1 MRRQGPLRYCLAAFR
16 ADSTK
21 LARQK
26 NIDTIYSSACPEF
39 ITYWI
44 TFRSEGRVYH
54 KLSARQRRGLGLA
67 GCVTLCVSRF
77 FFFFPPY
84 ESSFFFS
91 PLHKYYSIP
100 YSLFLLFFFAVFFCL
115 GAFSRKLQTLYVN
128 CCYQSLR

>member
-67 GCVTLCVSRF
+67 GSVTLCIRVVSF
-77 FFFFPPY
+77 
-84 ESSFFFS
+84 SS
-91 PLHKYYSIP
+91 
-100 YSLFLLFFFAVFFCL
+100 SLLRILVLLF
-115 GAFSRKLQTLYVN
+115 TLLILSLLLCCFPLLNASLYLKRFIKRVAPRAYVK
-128 CCYQSLR
+128 SSKIKI